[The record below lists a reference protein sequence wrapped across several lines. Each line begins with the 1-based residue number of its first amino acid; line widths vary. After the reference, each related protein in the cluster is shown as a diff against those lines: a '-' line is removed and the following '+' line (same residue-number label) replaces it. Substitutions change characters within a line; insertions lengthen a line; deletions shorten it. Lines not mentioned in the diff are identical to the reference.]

1 MSLIINGSG
10 SITGLT
16 SGAGIAAAAL
26 SGQVPDANAP
36 SGSVIQ
42 VVQALKTD
50 ATSNASGN
58 WADISGLSAS
68 ITPTSASNKILV
80 VMTLS
85 ASSQNGF
92 GMYARILRNGTA
104 IGVGNASGSRTQANA
119 AFYNYS
125 NNTTYSTLLPLV
137 SHVYDT
143 PSTTSAI
150 TYKIQAYAYA
160 STIAINY
167 QLIGNDDAAYTPV
180 VSSSITLMEIAA

>member
-1 MSLIINGSG
+1 MA
-10 SITGLT
+10 ITLDGT
-16 SGAGIAAAAL
+16 TGITTPAL
-26 SGQVPDANAP
+26 DSVAKFSPADMPA
-36 SGSVIQ
+36 GSVIQ

-50 ATSNASGN
+50 ATSNATGN

-85 ASSQNGF
+85 ASSQNGSP
-92 GMYARILRNGTA
+92 MYARILRNGTA
-104 IGVGNASGSRTQANA
+104 IGVGDASGSRTQANA
-119 AFYNYS
+119 FFYNYS
-125 NNTTYSTLLPLV
+125 ANTTYSTLLPLV

-150 TYKIQAYAYA
+150 TYKIQAYAYT
-160 STIAINY
+160 STLAINY
-167 QLIGNDDAAYTPV
+167 QLIGNDDAVYTPV